1 MANYYNV
8 AAWKRTGFDPYNRP
22 FSRDV
27 LNTEE
32 FKGTATYVTVD
43 GIALGR
49 TTMEGL
55 VTLKVPGSVKDVKG
69 TQQNEPN
76 STGEHGPGGPF
87 YSWEEVDYVRITRTG
102 YPGDPDYVDISGN
115 RDDPWNAPHEGGKLF
130 IGYYFVT
137 GMEPLARNVTRLYLA
152 MDYWTTCGASD
163 ELEIESGFKVAGHIT
178 EKEDAESYNLYP
190 SPIGLTEPLE
200 VKQIGYV
207 DGQWNVDGNMNIII
221 SAADLSQY
229 SNEQE
234 IPALVAQISTG
245 QSVAIPKVL
254 AVDRKTKMELKT
266 PTETGEQSDN
276 LEITGYGF
284 FDGDNSIVQ
293 NGLSVLYSAG
303 QLELQDSYTVP
314 RGYLSASVTANGI
327 MNDFHNV
334 SKEVTCPVTPD
345 ITGYPRKADYLFGE
359 YVLFS
364 ASTGNMDIE
373 SFHDIKDNKI
383 LLWAVITPGGSPLAR
398 FKGIKN
404 HAYPYDKTVAGM
416 PWMKKAITMQG
427 ASGSMWN
434 QINNAFAQQ
443 TQNRAEA
450 MNQSRNQIQTER
462 MAVRGVQTA
471 ADTVTAAAKIANN
484 VGSIGMA
491 TTKGRNNLIEAV
503 QSGVGAAANA
513 ANFAIDVQAEMKA
526 RQFNEQALDQAQA
539 QINAGFAQQ
548 EMQSPYT
555 SFIPDL
561 NVASFRP
568 NTFGVYIVNTSAKDR
583 ERLKNYFRRFGY
595 DGLYKPLTWAEIGV
609 KQNVNFIRA
618 EGVVL
623 RHEYYPM
630 RVVRGAAEVLE
641 RGVFLWNKRPNQSL
655 FNNNP
660 DKTT

>member
-8 AAWKRTGFDPYNRP
+8 AAWKRTGFDTYNRP
-22 FSRDV
+22 YSRDV
-27 LNTEE
+27 LASDE
-32 FKGTATYVTVD
+32 FSGSATYVQVD

-55 VTLKVPGSVKDVKG
+55 ITLKVPGSVKDIKG
-69 TQQNEPN
+69 TQQNPPN
-76 STGEHGPGGPF
+76 STGKHGPGGAF

-102 YPGDPDYVDISGN
+102 YPGDNDYVDISGN
-115 RDDPWNAPHEGGKLF
+115 QKDPWNTPHEGAKLF
-130 IGYYFVT
+130 VGYYFVT
-137 GMEPLARNVTRLYLA
+137 GMKPLARNVTMLFLA
-152 MDYWTTCGASD
+152 MDYWTTCGAAD
-163 ELEIESGFKVAGHIT
+163 ELEIESGFKIAGHIT
-178 EKEDAESYNLYP
+178 DKEDAETYNLYP

-200 VKQIGYV
+200 VKSLGYV
-207 DGQWNVDGNMNIII
+207 DGQWDVDGNVNIII

-245 QSVAIPKVL
+245 QSVAIPKIL
-254 AVDRKTKMELKT
+254 TTERKTKMELKT
-266 PTETGEQSDN
+266 PSESGEQSDT

-284 FDGDNSIVQ
+284 YDGDNAIVQ

-303 QLELQDSYTVP
+303 QLELQDSFTIP
-314 RGYLSASVTANGI
+314 RGYFSASVTANGI
-327 MNDFHNV
+327 MDDFHNV
-334 SKEVTCPVTPD
+334 SKEIACPVTPD
-345 ITGYPRKADYLFGE
+345 IGSYPRKADYMYGE

-364 ASTGNMDIE
+364 ASTGNMDVE
-373 SFHDIKDNKI
+373 SFYDVKDSKI
-383 LLWAVITPGGSPLAR
+383 LIWAVITPGGSPLAR

-404 HAYPYDKTVAGM
+404 HAYPYDKVVAGM

-443 TQNRAEA
+443 TQDRNVA
-450 MNQSRNQIQTER
+450 MNKSRNSIQTAR
-462 MAVRGVQTA
+462 LAIRGIQTA
-471 ADTVTAAAKIANN
+471 AEYATSIAGVASSSVSPKNFLEAG
-484 VGSIGMA
+484 GS
-491 TTKGRNNLIEAV
+491 TIEAISKV
-503 QSGVGAAANA
+503 TSAAANA
-513 ANFAIDVQAEMKA
+513 ANFVVDVQAEINERK
-526 RQFNEQALDQAQA
+526 FNEQALNQAQS

-568 NTFGVYIVNTSAKDR
+568 NTFGVYIVNTSKKDR
-583 ERLKNYFRRFGY
+583 ERLKNYYKRFGY
-595 DGLYKPLTWAEIGV
+595 DGLYKPLTWDEIRV
-609 KQNVNFIRA
+609 KENVNFIRA
-618 EGVVL
+618 ENVVM

-630 RVVRGAAEVLE
+630 RVLKNVTEILQN
-641 RGVFLWNKRPNQSL
+641 GVFLWNKKPNQNL
-655 FNNNP
+655 FNDNP

>member
-22 FSRDV
+22 YSRDV

-32 FKGTATYVTVD
+32 FSGTATYIQVD

-55 VTLKVPGSVKDVKG
+55 ITLKVPGSVKDIKG
-69 TQQNEPN
+69 TQQNVPN
-76 STGEHGPGGPF
+76 STGVHGPKGPF

-102 YPGDPDYVDISGN
+102 YPGDDDYVDISGN
-115 RDDPWNAPHEGGKLF
+115 QKDPWNTPHEGAKLF
-130 IGYYFVT
+130 IGYYFVV
-137 GMEPLARNVTRLYLA
+137 GMDAVARNVTRLYLA
-152 MDYWTTCGASD
+152 MDYWTTCGAAD
-163 ELEIESGFKVAGHIT
+163 ELTIESGFKIAGHIT
-178 EKEDAESYNLYP
+178 EAEDASSYNLYP
-190 SPIGLTEPLE
+190 SPIGLIEPLE
-200 VKQIGYV
+200 VKSLGYV
-207 DGQWNVDGNMNIII
+207 DGQWSVKGNTNIII

-254 AVDRKTKMELKT
+254 SVDRKTTMQLKT
-266 PTETGEQSDN
+266 PTETGEQTDN

-284 FDGDNSIVQ
+284 FDGDNAIIQ

-303 QLELQDSYTVP
+303 QLELQDSYTIP
-314 RGYLSASVTANGI
+314 SGYLSASVSANGI
-327 MNDFHNV
+327 LNDFHNV
-334 SKEVTCPVTPD
+334 VSEVACPVTPD
-345 ITGYPRKADYLFGE
+345 ISGYPRKADYLFGQ

-364 ASTGNMDIE
+364 AATGNMDIE
-373 SFHDIKDNKI
+373 NFHDVKDNKV

-398 FKGIKN
+398 FKSIKN

-462 MAVRGVQTA
+462 LAVRGVQTA
-471 ADTVTAAAKIANN
+471 ANVAVGAGKLATSGVSVKNWFSGGKESWESVQGLVNTAA
-484 VGSIGMA
+484 
-491 TTKGRNNLIEAV
+491 E
-503 QSGVGAAANA
+503 AANYG
-513 ANFAIDVQAEMKA
+513 IDIQAEAKA
-526 RQFNEQALDQAQA
+526 RRFNEQALQQAQA

-595 DGLYKPLTWAEIGV
+595 DGLYKPLTWNEIQI

-630 RVVRGAAEVLE
+630 RVLRNVAEVLE
-641 RGVFLWNKRPNQSL
+641 NGVFLWNKRPNQQL
-655 FNNNP
+655 FLNNP
-660 DKTT
+660 DKV

>member
-22 FSRDV
+22 YSRDV
-27 LNTEE
+27 LNAEE
-32 FKGTATYVTVD
+32 FKGTATYITVD

-102 YPGDPDYVDISGN
+102 YPGDNDYVDISGN

-137 GMEPLARNVTRLYLA
+137 GMEALARNVTRLYLA

-163 ELEIESGFKVAGHIT
+163 ELEIESGFKVCGHIT

-207 DGQWNVDGNMNIII
+207 DGQWSVDGNMNIII

-254 AVDRKTKMELKT
+254 AVDRKTNMELKT
-266 PTETGEQSDN
+266 PTETGEQSDT

-284 FDGDNSIVQ
+284 FDGDNAIVQ

-314 RGYLSASVTANGI
+314 RGYLSASVSANGI

-334 SKEVTCPVTPD
+334 SKEVVCPVTPD

-364 ASTGNMDIE
+364 ASTGNMDVE
-373 SFHDIKDNKI
+373 SFHDVKDNKI
-383 LLWAVITPGGSPLAR
+383 LLWAVITPGGSPIAR

-404 HAYPYDKTVAGM
+404 HAYPYDKIVAGM

-462 MAVRGVQTA
+462 MAVRGVQTLTDTAIA
-471 ADTVTAAAKIANN
+471 AGKL
-484 VGSIGMA
+484 A
-491 TTKGRNNLIEAV
+491 T
-503 QSGVGAAANA
+503 SGVSVKNWFSGGKDSWESVKGLTDAAANV
-513 ANFAIDVQAEMKA
+513 ANYAIDVQADMKA
-526 RQFNEQALDQAQA
+526 RQFNAQALEQAQS
-539 QINAGFAQQ
+539 QITAGFAQQ

-568 NTFGVYIVNTSAKDR
+568 NTFGVYIVNTSVKDR

-595 DGLYKPLTWAEIGV
+595 DGLYKPLTWDEVRV
-609 KQNVNFIRA
+609 KENVNFIRA

-641 RGVFLWNKRPNQSL
+641 HGVFLWNKRPNQSL
-655 FNNNP
+655 FGNNP